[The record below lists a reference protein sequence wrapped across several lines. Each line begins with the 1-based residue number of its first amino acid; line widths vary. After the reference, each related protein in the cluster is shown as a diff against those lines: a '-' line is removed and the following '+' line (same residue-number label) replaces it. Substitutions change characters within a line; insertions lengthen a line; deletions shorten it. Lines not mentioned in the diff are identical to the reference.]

1 MYKYIGFIFIIAIV
15 SVFNFDGFCQAK
27 KPTLMILP
35 SDNWCNQRFFM
46 IEFDNQGA
54 KQKVP
59 NYKQAFQEDTEIGQV
74 ISKIGALMIDRGFP
88 LKDAEQEL
96 KNIETRNAED
106 NMTSSNTSGS
116 SISES
121 PLDIL
126 KKRAKADIII
136 QIWWKVNKT
145 TEGKSVSFVLEA
157 FDAYSSKRI
166 ASSSGN
172 SDPSNDGIVPELLQ
186 QAVLANIDP
195 FVNQL
200 QSHFTDMFTNG
211 REIIFTIKKWNSWDK
226 TLEDEIDG
234 KEIIDYINDWI
245 QKNTVQGR
253 FNMTDATEN
262 MIRFEQVRIPL
273 YDKNNQALDARQF
286 AKDLQKYLKS
296 SPFNFEVKLMTRGLG
311 EAILVLGEK

>member
-1 MYKYIGFIFIIAIV
+1 MNKYIRLIFIIALI
-15 SVFNFDGFCQAK
+15 SMFNSNISSQVK

-46 IEFDNQGA
+46 IEFDNQGT

-96 KNIETRNAED
+96 KNIEIRNAED

-145 TEGKSVSFVLEA
+145 TEGKSVSFILEA

-172 SDPSNDGIVPELLQ
+172 SDPSNEEIVPELLQ

-195 FVNQL
+195 FVIQL

-211 REIIFTIKKWNSWDK
+211 REIIITIKKWNSWDK

-234 KEIIDYINDWI
+234 KEIIDHINDWM

-273 YDKNNQALDARQF
+273 YDKNNKALDARQF

-296 SPFNFEVKLMTRGLG
+296 SPFNFEIKLMTRGLG